1 MKNINDVCILVQAR
15 LGSTRVPRKM
25 LRPFAETTLVEV
37 LFEKLKKSSVF
48 SLDNVVFSAWES
60 ELKEVAKKHGINIF
74 HRSKKSAYSEG
85 DPLTEIY
92 EWHDKL
98 PFKYVVSISACNP
111 LLDITTIDGFVENF
125 VNSDKEGAFAVFKK
139 KTYYWDK
146 DKKPLTDWK
155 GTTSLNTK
163 IVDPV
168 YEAAHCLYASRMN
181 IISDGYWMDTN
192 SPPNL
197 ELFVVDEIESFDID
211 YEWQFKLGEILY
223 KNKELLS

>member
-1 MKNINDVCILVQAR
+1 M
-15 LGSTRVPRKM
+15 
-25 LRPFAETTLVEV
+25 
-37 LFEKLKKSSVF
+37 
-48 SLDNVVFSAWES
+48 
-60 ELKEVAKKHGINIF
+60 
-74 HRSKKSAYSEG
+74 
-85 DPLTEIY
+85 
-92 EWHDKL
+92 
-98 PFKYVVSISACNP
+98 
-111 LLDITTIDGFVENF
+111 LDITTIDGFVENF

-211 YEWQFKLGEILY
+211 NEWQFKLGEILY
-223 KNKELLS
+223 KNKGLLS

>member
-1 MKNINDVCILVQAR
+1 MV
-15 LGSTRVPRKM
+15 
-25 LRPFAETTLVEV
+25 
-37 LFEKLKKSSVF
+37 EKLKKSSVF
-48 SLDNVVFSAWES
+48 SLDNVVFSAWEP
-60 ELKEVAKKHGINIF
+60 ELKEVANKHGINIF
-74 HRSKKSAYSEG
+74 HRSKKSAFSEG
-85 DPLTEIY
+85 NPITEIY

-98 PFKYVVSISACNP
+98 PFKYVISISACNP

-211 YEWQFKLGEILY
+211 NEWQFKLGEILY
-223 KNKELLS
+223 KNKGLLS